1 MLMGQPVAM
10 GAMLMCSMGAAPSSL
25 NVLPTN
31 MVNAE
36 NKPVATIKDNVP
48 FLNIAPFGV
57 CMSLANPIT
66 AAQTAAALGV
76 LTPGMCTPTTTA
88 PWAPGSPTVMVKGAP
103 ALNATSVCMCAYG
116 GVVKVQAPGT
126 VTESIP

>member
-1 MLMGQPVAM
+1 MGQPVAM
-10 GAMLMCSMGAAPSSL
+10 GAMLVCSMGATPSSL
-25 NVLPTN
+25 TVPPTN

-48 FLNIAPFGV
+48 FLNISPFGV

-76 LTPGMCTPTTTA
+76 LTPGLCTPTTT
-88 PWAPGSPTVMVKGAP
+88 PWAPGSPTVTVKGSP
-103 ALNATSVCMCAYG
+103 ALNATSVCMCTYG
-116 GVVKVQAPGT
+116 GVIKVQAPGT